1 MPLFASQQPLDALGL
16 PLSSL
21 EKTLQAF
28 HVSFGTPEDLAAF
41 PRRLARDEQ
50 LQKALGA
57 LIRARQRSSPGG
69 AEGAAG
75 RLSLYQAL
83 DGLLHVVGGA
93 PAPDLTANP
102 TLHETVDLLI
112 SFLISLDG
120 WNSAELEEAVAPAA
134 PATDGREAAEIG
146 SVPVGRTDGIDGRE
160 QDGAGQIGAG
170 QIGAGQMEQRARE
183 EADLLQEEADRE
195 ELARLLR
202 ETSGRSEDG
211 SGGTD
216 GDGAA
221 GAPAL
226 GNLAQLLTRLELNN
240 LELRLQLESIDSR
253 LNRMEPRIESIP
265 RSQPEVGSASEP
277 EAPAPVARQRGDKSR
292 YTTAA
297 AFSAIPL
304 SPEPSPFAGE
314 VGAAGRE
321 AGAGTREAGFR
332 ATPVVSEPGAEGLPP
347 RPPIAPFASAEV
359 GSAESGGTP
368 FGAQTGAQG
377 GPASAPRAVVLRYA
391 AAESAQSSEATDAR
405 PEVRDDLLPKGEGV
419 SSGLGGGALAIAP
432 PPQDLPQD
440 PEAKPAS
447 AGATASPG
455 NAAPVAPTPLR
466 DLASAPVSGP
476 AAVSG
481 PAGVSGASSPARS
494 APFPSTSPT
503 AGVSAPAFSG
513 LQPPIRE
520 PRSVGSG
527 DPGKRSGMT
536 RLRLNDSPPEPLR
549 ESDRVDAV
557 TSVASDFDAQDATPV
572 SDRRRRWRATLI
584 VVFLLLLAAGALAA
598 FLFLGN
604 PETTTFRGAAD
615 QPVSCSRTS

>member
-69 AEGAAG
+69 ADGAAAG

-120 WNSAELEEAVAPAA
+120 WNSAELAEAVAPAA
-134 PATDGREAAEIG
+134 PATGGGEAAEIG
-146 SVPVGRTDGIDGRE
+146 SVPVGRTDEVGRRE
-160 QDGAGQIGAG
+160 QDGAGRDGAGKAGAG
-170 QIGAGQMEQRARE
+170 QIEQRARE
-183 EADLLQEEADRE
+183 EADLLQEKADRE

-211 SGGTD
+211 SGATD
-216 GDGAA
+216 GDVAA

-321 AGAGTREAGFR
+321 AGAGTREAGIR
-332 ATPVVSEPGAEGLPP
+332 ATPDLSEPGAEGLLS

-359 GSAESGGTP
+359 GSAEPAGAS
-368 FGAQTGAQG
+368 FGPQTGAEA
-377 GPASAPRAVVLRYA
+377 GPAPAPRGVVLRYA
-391 AAESAQSSEATDAR
+391 AAESAQSSDATDIR
-405 PEVRDDLLPKGEGV
+405 PEVRDDFLPKGEGL
-419 SSGLGGGALAIAP
+419 SSGFGAGALAAAP
-432 PPQDLPQD
+432 PPQELPPV
-440 PEAKPAS
+440 PEPKPAS
-447 AGATASPG
+447 AGATTFPG
-455 NAAPVAPTPLR
+455 DAAPVAPTPVR
-466 DLASAPVSGP
+466 DVASAPVSGL
-476 AAVSG
+476 ASVSG
-481 PAGVSGASSPARS
+481 PASVSGAS
-494 APFPSTSPT
+494 
-503 AGVSAPAFSG
+503 VSSG
-513 LQPPIRE
+513 K
-520 PRSVGSG
+520 
-527 DPGKRSGMT
+527 PGKRSGMT
-536 RLRLNDSPPEPLR
+536 TLRLNDSPAEPSR
-549 ESDRVDAV
+549 GSDRVDAR
-557 TSVASDFDAQDATPV
+557 TSVVSDFDAEDVTPV

-604 PETTTFRGAAD
+604 PETTTFRGATD
-615 QPVSCSRTS
+615 LPVCCSRAS